1 MGLISNGTTV
11 FDAGAMSLGG
21 SMTFMKKLTASNSA
35 TLSFVHGSGGVD
47 FSTYKEY
54 MFTFKNIHAE
64 SAVNSFNF
72 IEDLFANI
80 ELFSIISIAVIIALE
95 ATLLKCEYDEITF
108 FASITDF
115 FKINFER
122 TLANVHPPSLVSL
135 LDPGEICCSP
145 QPSFPFLSIT

>member
-1 MGLISNGTTV
+1 MKLIFLRSEFTSFPTLILIVLKPSSITLSSSSFISN
-11 FDAGAMSLGG
+11 S
-21 SMTFMKKLTASNSA
+21 SSA
-35 TLSFVHGSGGVD
+35 L
-47 FSTYKEY
+47 
-54 MFTFKNIHAE
+54 N
-64 SAVNSFNF
+64 AVNSFNF

-145 QPSFPFLSIT
+145 QPSFPFLSII